1 MKGNKVL
8 SLATEASRVGL
19 QTGFEAVHNSKG
31 LGKDHHNHKLIY
43 GPPFPIPWAAKNAA
57 VCNIQDG

>member
-43 GPPFPIPWAAKNAA
+43 GPPFPPTHWHGCKKCRR
-57 VCNIQDG
+57 V